1 MIVGLL
7 AVRLG
12 AFFLLRP
19 EVVKAKDMRK
29 AAGTRPPRSMNERTC
44 PPQDE
49 GKVVMAAGSS
59 SPSAAHDVSP
69 QPARPASPAEK
80 GEPGTQPLSGEDRA
94 NSSSDDVKSPRV

>member
-1 MIVGLL
+1 
-7 AVRLG
+7 
-12 AFFLLRP
+12 
-19 EVVKAKDMRK
+19 
-29 AAGTRPPRSMNERTC
+29 
-44 PPQDE
+44 
-49 GKVVMAAGSS
+49 MAAGSS